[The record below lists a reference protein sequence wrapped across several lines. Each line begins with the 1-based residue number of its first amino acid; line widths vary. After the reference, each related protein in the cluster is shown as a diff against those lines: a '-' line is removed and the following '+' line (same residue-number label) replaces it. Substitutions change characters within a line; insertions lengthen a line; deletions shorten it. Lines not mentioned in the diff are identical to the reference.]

1 MPTGESLPAANGLLA
16 RKLQRPSLDARIIR
30 RSQLIS
36 KLETWHEKQLTL
48 VAAPDGYGKTTL
60 VSDWLAH
67 SDSPSAWLTP
77 DRDDNDWR
85 LFLKHLLASIHTLF
99 PDACPYLQSLVEAA
113 NWPPV
118 STLSDALTNDLQQC
132 PQRFI
137 LAIDDFHLI
146 DDKSV
151 NDLLSKQLKQPMRQM
166 HLVLITSRDP
176 FLPLSFLRD
185 NNDINE
191 LRAGDLRFSLQETT
205 TFLERAL
212 DKEIDPE
219 TASDWRKRSEGRVA
233 GLQLVKATGQPPDVN
248 DGFTPEKSVRGSET
262 SQGLSDWRKL
272 LTNREYEVLLLLQQR
287 LSDQEIA
294 DQMHISLET
303 AKTHTKNIRVK
314 LNVNSRRTA
323 VSKAVSLNFLP
334 AK

>member
-1 MPTGESLPAANGLLA
+1 M
-16 RKLQRPSLDARIIR
+16 
-30 RSQLIS
+30 
-36 KLETWHEKQLTL
+36 
-48 VAAPDGYGKTTL
+48 
-60 VSDWLAH
+60 
-67 SDSPSAWLTP
+67 
-77 DRDDNDWR
+77 R
-85 LFLKHLLASIHTLF
+85 LFLEHLLASIHTLF
-99 PDACPYLQSLVEAA
+99 PDACPILQSLVEAA

-137 LAIDDFHLI
+137 LAIDDFQLI

-151 NDLLSKQLKQPMRQM
+151 NDLLSKQFKLPMRQM
-166 HLVLITSRDP
+166 YLVLITSRDP
-176 FLPLSFLRD
+176 FLPISFLRD

-212 DKEIDPE
+212 DKKIDPE
-219 TASDWRKRSEGRVA
+219 TASDWRERSEGRVA
-233 GLQLVKATGQPPDVN
+233 GLQLVKATDQPPDVN
-248 DGFTPEKSVRGSET
+248 DGFTPEEPLRGSET
-262 SQGLSDWRKL
+262 SEGSSDWRKL

-294 DQMHISLET
+294 DQLHISLET
-303 AKTHTKNIRVK
+303 AKTHTKNIRIK